1 MASLVA
7 GMKATVD
14 ALVIR
19 VDSQATRIVKLEQQL
34 AKVNERID
42 RIMENDE
49 DDDNSSSSKSA
60 ATQQL
65 IRPQSVQTQYRT
77 CSELKSATLRN
88 YREIGF
94 EDVPIKSGYYWIDVD
109 GQGVGER
116 PIYVYCNMTD
126 GNKLLWFNIKS

>member
-7 GMKATVD
+7 EMKTNLD
-14 ALVIR
+14 ALGVK

-34 AKVNERID
+34 AKANERID
-42 RIMENDE
+42 RLMEND
-49 DDDNSSSSKSA
+49 DDDEYSKSA

-77 CSELKSATLRN
+77 CYEFYSATLRN
-88 YREIGF
+88 YKEIGF
-94 EDVPIKSGYYWIDVD
+94 EGVPIKSGHYWIDVD

-126 GNKLLWFNIKS
+126 GSY

>member
-7 GMKATVD
+7 EMKTNLD
-14 ALVIR
+14 ALGVK

-34 AKVNERID
+34 AKANERID
-42 RIMENDE
+42 HLIANDNE
-49 DDDNSSSSKSA
+49 YSKSA
-60 ATQQL
+60 TAQQL

-77 CSELKSATLRN
+77 CYEFYSATLRN
-88 YREIGF
+88 YKEIGF
-94 EDVPIKSGYYWIDVD
+94 EGVPIKSGHYWIDVD

-126 GNKLLWFNIKS
+126 GSY